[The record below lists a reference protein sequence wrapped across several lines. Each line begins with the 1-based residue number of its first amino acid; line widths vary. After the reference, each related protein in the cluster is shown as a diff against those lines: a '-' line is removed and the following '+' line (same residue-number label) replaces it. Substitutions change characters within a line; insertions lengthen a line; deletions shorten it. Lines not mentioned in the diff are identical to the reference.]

1 MKNIYTILFLVFSL
15 SAVSQ
20 SSSIKG
26 RIVTSDGF
34 PAAAVNIELKNSS
47 YKTVSDK
54 NGAFS
59 ITTIVPGKYNL
70 FIYFSGLESKEIPVD
85 LMNTQELI
93 LDEIILKENKNEL
106 NEVIIKA
113 QRNYRREISQ
123 NVNRL
128 EIKNLENPQS
138 IQIIGQELIKDRQI
152 QTVAEAIKSMVGV
165 NAFSSSQYSDYV
177 LRGFRS
183 NAGNFAYNGIRG
195 DLYSFDQASLT
206 YNLESIEAIKG
217 PASVLFSAGN
227 PGGIINHVTKKAKA
241 IPRYEIEYTLGS
253 FDQNRFMADATGPLS
268 KDKKI
273 LYRLIA
279 GYENTGQLDR
289 NQRIKN
295 FFLAPQL
302 QFNFSENTTINYE
315 LNFNS
320 DRRRMGYERGVPA
333 LHNPDNK
340 TWDLE
345 RYPIDFSMIDPNGY
359 SKTISM
365 SNQIVFSHRFNGKLK
380 FTTLLR
386 SSETVQ
392 EQADLSPRNFM
403 TGAENDIIPL
413 INNYGKATPQ
423 GYQSSSFVNFKHEIA
438 KMQHEMV
445 AGFDYSFS
453 YNNYVYG
460 SLEKRDFNLNNPEFG
475 WGVYDYEQ
483 ALAIYKANPRTDS
496 NPTGYDAPYAANEST
511 YLTAFY
517 FQDQISIT
525 QQLKLLLGGRYE
537 SHRFNQN
544 FKDVTNNATTGTDNL
559 EAEEFIPR
567 AGIVFLPNEA
577 MSVYFSYSRGFQPQ
591 TSSGLEAGGP
601 FDPERSVQY
610 EVGSKREW
618 FNNRLLTTV
627 SLYYIEKYNV
637 LANDPTN
644 SEERIRLITIDNV
657 KSKGIEISAQGKI
670 TDELNVM
677 VNYAY
682 NEATTPGDGGYSL
695 SLPGWFPNAPNTNAN
710 AWLKYTFST
719 TKLKNLGIGAGFN
732 YLSKRSTFIEGFEV
746 PEYTTVD
753 AALSYKIKNINLSA
767 NIYNITNTRY
777 WSGVYGPA
785 NLWPGR
791 PTSFRITLNYAF

>member
-1 MKNIYTILFLVFSL
+1 MKNFYKILFLVWSL
-15 SAVSQ
+15 LAISQ
-20 SSSIKG
+20 SASIKG

-34 PAAAVNIELKNSS
+34 PAAAVNIELKNSG

-59 ITTIVPGKYNL
+59 ITTIVPAKYNL
-70 FIYFSGLESKEIPVD
+70 FIYFSGLESKQITVD
-85 LMNTQELI
+85 LTNTQELI

-165 NAFSSSQYSDYV
+165 NAFSSSQYSDYT

-195 DLYSFDQASLT
+195 DLYSFDQATLT

-227 PGGIINHVTKKAKA
+227 PGGIINHITKKAKA
-241 IPRYEIEYTLGS
+241 TPRYEVEYTLGS

-268 KDKKI
+268 KDKKAI
-273 LYRLIA
+273 YRFIA

-289 NQRIKN
+289 NQRIKTI
-295 FFLAPQL
+295 FLAPQF
-302 QFNFSENTTINYE
+302 QYNFSENTMFNYE

-333 LHNPDNK
+333 LFNPDTK

-345 RYPIDFSMIDPNGY
+345 KYPIDFSMIDPNGY
-359 SKTISM
+359 SKTISWSHQLM
-365 SNQIVFSHRFNGKLK
+365 FSHRFNEKLK
-380 FTTLLR
+380 FTTLFR
-386 SSETVQ
+386 SNNTNQ
-392 EQADLSPRNFM
+392 EQADLSPRNFS
-403 TGAENDIIPL
+403 TGAVNDVIPL
-413 INNYGKATPQ
+413 VNNYGKATPQ

-445 AGFDYSFS
+445 AGFDYSSS

-460 SLEKRDFNLNNPEFG
+460 SLETRNFDLNNPEFG
-475 WGVYDYEQ
+475 WGVYDYGQ
-483 ALAIYKANPRTDS
+483 ALAIYKANPTVD
-496 NPTGYDAPYAANEST
+496 GAPYAANEST
-511 YLTAFY
+511 RLTAFY
-517 FQDQISIT
+517 FQDQITIT
-525 QQLKLLLGGRYE
+525 QKLKLLLGGRYE
-537 SHRFNQN
+537 SHRFEQN
-544 FKDVTNNATTGTDNL
+544 FKDVTNNATTSTDNL

-577 MSVYFSYSRGFQPQ
+577 TSVYFSYSRGFQPQ
-591 TSSGLEAGGP
+591 TSSSLEGGGP

-610 EVGSKREW
+610 EVGSKKEW
-618 FNNRLLTTV
+618 FNNKLLTTV

-637 LANDPTN
+637 LANDPN
-644 SEERIRLITIDNV
+644 DPNGVKLITIDNV

-682 NEATTPGDGGYSL
+682 NEATTPDNGRFGL
-695 SLPGWFPNAPNTNAN
+695 TLPGWFPNAPNTNAN
-710 AWLKYTFST
+710 AWLKYTFNT
-719 TKLKNLGIGAGFN
+719 TKLKNLGIGAGLN
-732 YLSKRSTFIEGFEV
+732 YLGKRSTFIEGFEV

-791 PTSFRITLNYAF
+791 PTSFRITLNYVF